1 MAHHRWT
8 RRELISAGG
17 RLAGGLLAA
26 TAVSVSGQK
35 AFAQKSSGKV
45 LVRALGGAY
54 EDAERRAIYE
64 PFTKATGIDVV
75 PVPTTMSQVLAMVRS
90 GSVQLDVLDLGES
103 GTILLDHAKALAPI
117 DYGKFTLTNPSDL
130 TAAIRRPN
138 MVGNIYFATVLGY
151 STTHFSHGHPASWAE
166 FWDTGRFPGPRS
178 LEGIDAGDVPL
189 EFALLADGVPMSKLY
204 PIDVDRA
211 FRSLGRIRKSIV
223 KWWTTGAESAELL
236 ESGQVVAMDIWNG
249 RIQDPIDKGAP
260 LAIEWNQAMRL
271 KQFWSIV
278 RGAPNAGNAL
288 RFIDFALQPHV
299 QADLA
304 HYIPYG
310 PTNKKAFQ
318 FISAADADKLASSP
332 QHFRISFDQDAY
344 WWADHLDQVTTRWQ
358 TWLLRG

>member
-249 RIQDPIDKGAP
+249 RIQDPI
-260 LAIEWNQAMRL
+260 
-271 KQFWSIV
+271 
-278 RGAPNAGNAL
+278 AL